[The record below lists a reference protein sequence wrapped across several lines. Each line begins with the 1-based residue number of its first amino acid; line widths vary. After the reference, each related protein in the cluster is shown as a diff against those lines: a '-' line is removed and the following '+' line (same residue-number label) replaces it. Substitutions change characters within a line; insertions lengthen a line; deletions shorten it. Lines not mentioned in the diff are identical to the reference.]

1 MQSSEVSRVAPT
13 SSHSMKVNEDI
24 SISAD
29 SPVKTSEVSSVKK
42 SCSRP
47 TLEEFFDE
55 ILAKKRGD
63 GISCDDKCFDDN
75 YEIQQEPDH
84 LTNPL
89 VNSHEVDGDDE
100 RNLSRKSTSLK
111 SR

>member
-1 MQSSEVSRVAPT
+1 MQSSEVSCVAPT

-42 SCSRP
+42 SCSHS
-47 TLEEFFDE
+47 TLKQFFDE

-63 GISCDDKCFDDN
+63 GISFDDRYFDDN
-75 YEIQQEPDH
+75 YESQQELDH
-84 LTNPL
+84 LTHPL

-100 RNLSRKSTSLK
+100 SNLSRKSTSPK